1 MGVSQLFTNFYSP
14 SDKTNTP
21 QIGDIYYLPTPE
33 ITDYKILEVLRASPE
48 AHTQVDYRAVQFDDS
63 KHFNEISTSLPVAL
77 LKIQAGSEALLIK
90 AKKRPCIVLGI
101 ATSAI
106 DATLEADRLVKK
118 TFSLP
123 IYLVAPLFSCSSP
136 SKQTSFNPIMT
147 ARIKALQ
154 YQHFCYM
161 KDLQGK
167 EPGSILRLDYIF
179 PSKIG
184 VGTQKCDLK
193 VDSEV
198 MQLIQ
203 AQTYMTLGLETSTS
217 HIEYLELIK
226 ETIADCLPD
235 ELIPK

>member
-1 MGVSQLFTNFYSP
+1 MGVSQLFTNFYSA
-14 SDKTNTP
+14 SDKTNKP

-33 ITDYKILEVLRASPE
+33 VTDYKVLEVVRATPE

-63 KHFNEISTSLPVAL
+63 RHFSESVTSLPIAL
-77 LKIQAGSEALLIK
+77 LKINAGSEALLIK
-90 AKKRPCIVLGI
+90 AKKRPCVVLGI
-101 ATSAI
+101 ANVHI
-106 DATLEADRLVKK
+106 DEALEADRLSKK

-136 SKQTSFNPIMT
+136 TKQTSFNPIMT

-161 KDLQGK
+161 KDINGK
-167 EPGSILRLDYIF
+167 EPGSILRLDHIF

-203 AQTYMTLGLETSTS
+203 AQAFMTLGLDTSTS
-217 HIEYLELIK
+217 HIEYLQLIK
-226 ETIADCLPD
+226 DTIAESLPD
-235 ELIPK
+235 ELKV